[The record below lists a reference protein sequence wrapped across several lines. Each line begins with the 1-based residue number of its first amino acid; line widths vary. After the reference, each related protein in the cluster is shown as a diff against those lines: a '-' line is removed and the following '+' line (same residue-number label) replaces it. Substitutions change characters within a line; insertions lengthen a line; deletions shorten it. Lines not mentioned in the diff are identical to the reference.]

1 MDFCQIRTRTVPKE
15 KNVVE
20 IYPEFKICKSKDLM
34 IRGKDFYAIWDE
46 ERGLWTTDSYDVQR
60 LIDKDIEAKVD
71 ETRKIFPEATLR
83 LRTMMDYSTNSWK
96 IFQSYVGNLSDNSHQ
111 LDSKLTFANTPIKK
125 TDYISKSLLY
135 PLEPGNYDAFDEI
148 ISTLYDPDERAKIEW
163 AIGAIVSGDSVTIQK
178 FLVFYGD
185 AGAGKSTILNI
196 IQKLFE
202 GYYVSFD
209 AKSLASNNNQFATEA
224 FRDNPLVAIQHD
236 GDLSRIEDNTKLNS
250 IVSHEMMTMNEKY
263 KSAYTARANCF
274 LFMATNRP
282 VKITDAKS
290 GIIRRLIDVRPSGR
304 KLPFSRYQD
313 LMGKI
318 DFELGA
324 IAYHC
329 LEVYKE
335 MGKDYYNAYRPM
347 DMMYKTDFFF
357 NFVED
362 KYDIFDRQDCTTLKI
377 AYAMYKEYCED
388 SGTEAKLPMYKF
400 REELKNYFE
409 HYADMER
416 IDGKQVRKYYSG
428 FIRKKFR
435 PEEQAKEEAPKEK
448 GSWLKLDCTESLL
461 DDIYAN
467 YPAQYATEDG
477 TPLIAWDK
485 VTTTLADICTDKL
498 HYVMLP
504 ENHIVI
510 DFDLKD
516 DSGEK
521 SVERN
526 LEAASKWPKTYAEFS
541 KGGAGIHL
549 HYIYEGGDPKQ
560 LQRLYAPN
568 IEVKVFTG
576 KSSCRRRLTKCND
589 IPIATIT
596 SGLPLKE
603 EKPMVNEKAV
613 KSEKGLRRLINRHL
627 RKEIVGST
635 ASSIGLINDI
645 LDKAYE
651 SGMAYDVSDMKPAV
665 LAFAAGSTHQSERC
679 TKIAM
684 KMKYKSE
691 DTSEP
696 GTYAEEPLVFFD
708 IEVFP
713 NLFLVNW
720 KYPGKE
726 CKCVRMINPSP
737 QDVGELMQKKL
748 IGFNCRRYD
757 NHILYARYLG
767 KSVEELYDISQAI
780 ISGDRNAMF
789 GQAYNVSYTDVYDF
803 SSTKQSLKKFEIDLG
818 IHHQELGLPWDQPV
832 PEDKWQ
838 LVAEYCDN
846 DVIATEAV
854 WNARQADFVA
864 REILADIAGG
874 TVNDTTNQL
883 TARLIFEN
891 VKNPQSSFVY
901 RNLADPIQLPDDSPE
916 KEFLKANFPEMMA
929 EPFGEAQSDLPYFPG
944 YSFNSFKRG
953 LQGLDKYLAAILNG
967 TPATDIKVS
976 VSEQVESSYGGFDP
990 GEGGFV
996 WAKPGMYGRT
1006 ITFDVASMHPHSITS
1021 EYLFGQYT
1029 IIFNNLLNTRIAIK
1043 HKDFEK
1049 AGKMFDGKLAK
1060 YLTDP
1065 AKAKQLSQALKI
1077 AINSVYGLTAAHFD
1091 NAFHDPRNIDNIVA
1105 KRGALFM
1112 IDLLNYVH
1120 ERGGEVI
1127 HIKTDSIKVLDPSP
1141 ELQKDIIAFGKRYG
1155 YDFEIE
1161 HIFEKICLV
1170 NNAVYIAKLAEDD
1183 PEAPGQ
1189 WTATGKQFAEPYVFK
1204 TLFSKEPI
1212 VFNDY
1217 CQTKSVKTAI
1227 YLDFDEN
1234 LGEDEHNRI
1243 FVGKCGQFCPV
1254 LPGTGGA
1261 RLVRDSGEKFDS
1273 VTGTKG
1279 YRWREAE
1286 FLRELKKEDTVDES
1300 YYRKLVDEAVA
1311 SLSRFGD
1318 IEWFLGESI
1327 GGPRDE

>member
-1 MDFCQIRTRTVPKE
+1 MDFCQIKTRTVPKE

-20 IYPEFKICKSKDLM
+20 IYPEFKIRKSKDLM
-34 IRGKDFYAIWDE
+34 VRGKAFYAIWDE

-60 LIDKDIEAKVD
+60 LIDKEIEAKVE
-71 ETRKIFPEATLR
+71 ETRKIFPEAALR
-83 LRTMMDYSTNSWK
+83 LKTMMDYSSNAWK
-96 IFQSYVGNLSDNSHQ
+96 SFQSYVGDLSDNSHQ
-111 LDSKLTFANTPIKK
+111 LDSKLTFANTPVKK
-125 TDYISKSLLY
+125 TDYISKSLPY
-135 PLEPGNYDAFDEI
+135 PLEQGSYDSFDQI
-148 ISTLYDPDERAKIEW
+148 ISTLYEPDERAKIEW
-163 AIGAIVSGDSVTIQK
+163 AIGAIVSGESVTIQK

-209 AKSLASNNNQFATEA
+209 AKSLASNNNAFATES

-263 KSAYTARANCF
+263 KSSYTARANCF

-304 KLPFSRYQD
+304 KLPFAQYQD
-313 LMGKI
+313 LMGKV

-335 MGKDYYNAYRPM
+335 MGKDYYNSYRPM

-362 KYDIFDRQDCTTLKI
+362 KYDIFDEQDSTTLKA

-409 HYADMER
+409 HYFDMWR
-416 IDGKQVRKYYSG
+416 VDGKQVRKYYSG
-428 FIRKKFR
+428 FIRKKFH
-435 PEEQAKEEAPKEK
+435 PEEASKEK
-448 GSWLKLDCTESLL
+448 PSQTHDEGWLKLDCTESLL

-467 YPAQYATEDG
+467 YPAQYATDYG
-477 TPLIAWDK
+477 TPLIPWGN

-504 ENHIVI
+504 ENHIVV

-516 DSGEK
+516 ESGEK
-521 SVERN
+521 SLERN
-526 LEAASKWPKTYAEFS
+526 LEAANKWPPTYAELS

-549 HYIYEGGDPKQ
+549 SYIYTGDPNQ
-560 LQRLYAPN
+560 LQRLYSKDV
-568 IEVKVFTG
+568 EVKVFTG
-576 KSSCRRRLTKCND
+576 KSSLRRRLTKCND
-589 IPIATIT
+589 IPIATIS

-603 EKPMVNEKAV
+603 EKPMVNEKSV
-613 KSEKGLRRLINRHL
+613 KSERGLRNLINRHL
-627 RKEIVGST
+627 RKEIVDST
-635 ASSIGLINDI
+635 ASSVGLIYDI
-645 LDKAYE
+645 LE
-651 SGMAYDVSDMKPAV
+651 RAYDSGLTYDISDMKPTI
-665 LAFAAGSTHQSERC
+665 LAFAGGSTHQSEKC
-679 TKIAM
+679 TKLAM
-684 KMKYKSE
+684 KMKYRSE
-691 DTSEP
+691 NASES
-696 GTYAEEPLVFFD
+696 GTYSDDKLVFFD
-708 IEVFP
+708 VEVFP
-713 NLFLVNW
+713 NLFLINW
-720 KYPGKE
+720 KYAGKD
-726 CKCVRMINPSP
+726 CKCIRMVNPSSA
-737 QDVGELMQKKL
+737 DVWELMQKRL
-748 IGFNCRRYD
+748 VGFNCRRYD
-757 NHILYARYLG
+757 NHMLYARWLG
-767 KSVEELYDISQAI
+767 KTNEELFELSQAI
-780 ISGDRNAMF
+780 VSGDRNAMY
-789 GQAYNVSYTDVYDF
+789 GEAYNISYTDVYDF
-803 SSTKQSLKKFEIDLG
+803 SSKKQSLKKFEIELG

-832 PEDKWQ
+832 PEAKWN

-854 WNARQADFVA
+854 FEARKADFTA

-883 TARLIFEN
+883 TAKLIFGDN
-891 VKNPQSSFVY
+891 KKPQNSFNY
-901 RNLADPIQLPDDSPE
+901 RKLAEPIQFPVNSPPH
-916 KEFLKANFPEMMA
+916 KFLRQNFPEMMA
-929 EPFGEAQSDLPYFPG
+929 DWFGDQLSDLPYFPG
-944 YSFNSFKRG
+944 YI
-953 LQGLDKYLAAILNG
+953 YA
-967 TPATDIKVS
+967 
-976 VSEQVESSYGGFDP
+976 GGKSLYKLHEA

-1006 ITFDVASMHPHSITS
+1006 VTFDVASMHPHSITS
-1021 EYLFGQYT
+1021 EYLFGPYT
-1029 IIFNNLLNTRIAIK
+1029 EVFNDLLNTRIAIK
-1043 HKDFEK
+1043 HKDFDT

-1065 AKAKQLSQALKI
+1065 ATAKQLSQALKI

-1091 NAFHDPRNIDNIVA
+1091 NPFRDPRNVDNIVA

-1112 IDLLNYVH
+1112 IDLLEHVQ
-1120 ERGGEVI
+1120 ELGGEVI

-1141 ELQKDIIAFGKRYG
+1141 ELQADILEFGKRYG

-1183 PEAPGQ
+1183 PEDPGK
-1189 WTATGKQFAEPYVFK
+1189 WTATGAQFAEPYVFK
-1204 TLFSKEPI
+1204 TLFSKEPVI
-1212 VFNDY
+1212 FEDM
-1217 CQTKSVKTAI
+1217 CQTKTVTTAM
-1227 YLDFDEN
+1227 YLDFNEK
-1234 LGEDEHNRI
+1234 LPEGEHNRI
-1243 FVGKCGQFCPV
+1243 FIGKAGSFCPV
-1254 LPGTGGA
+1254 LPETGGGL
-1261 RLVRDSGEKFDS
+1261 LVREKDGKYNS
-1273 VTGTKG
+1273 VGGAKD
-1279 YRWREAE
+1279 YRWKEAE
-1286 FLRELKKEDTVDES
+1286 IVRELGQQGTVDES
-1300 YYRKLVDEAVA
+1300 YYRKMVDAAVDD
-1311 SLSRFGD
+1311 LSKFGD
-1318 IEWFLGESI
+1318 IEWFLEENVR
-1327 GGPRDE
+1327 GGPNDE

>member
-15 KNVVE
+15 KDVIE

-34 IRGKDFYAIWDE
+34 IRGKAFYAIWDDA
-46 ERGLWTTDSYDVQR
+46 RGLWTTDSYDVQR
-60 LIDKDIEAKVD
+60 LIDKDIEAKID

-83 LRTMMDYSTNSWK
+83 PRTMMDYSTNSWK
-96 IFQSYVGNLSDNSHQ
+96 TFQSYVNNLSDNSHQ
-111 LDSKLTFANTPIKK
+111 LDSKLTFANTPVVK
-125 TDYISKSLLY
+125 TDYVSKSLPY
-135 PLEPGNYDAFDEI
+135 PLESGNCEGYDEI

-163 AIGAIVSGDSVTIQK
+163 AIGAIVSGESTTIQK

-263 KSAYTARANCF
+263 KSSYTARANCF

-304 KLPFSRYQD
+304 KLPFNRYQN
-313 LMGKI
+313 LMSKVN
-318 DFELGA
+318 FELGA

-329 LEVYKE
+329 LQVYKK

-362 KYDIFDRQDCTTLKI
+362 KYDIFDQQDSTTLKL

-409 HYADMER
+409 HYSDVER
-416 IDGKQVRKYYSG
+416 IDGKQIRKYYSG

-435 PEEQAKEEAPKEK
+435 PEEKTKDEAPKEEE
-448 GSWLKLDCTESLL
+448 SWLKLDCTKSLL

-467 YPAQYATEDG
+467 YPAQYATDDG
-477 TPLIAWDK
+477 TPIIAWDK

-516 DSGEK
+516 EHGEK

-549 HYIYEGGDPKQ
+549 HYIYDGGDPKQ
-560 LQRLYAPN
+560 LPRLYAPD

-576 KSSCRRRLTKCND
+576 KSSCRRKLTKCND
-589 IPIATIT
+589 IPIATIS

-603 EKPMVNEKAV
+603 EKTSVINEKAV

-627 RKEIVGST
+627 RKEIMGST

-645 LDKAYE
+645 LDKAYD
-651 SGMAYDVSDMKPAV
+651 SGMSYDISDMKPTI
-665 LAFAAGSTHQSERC
+665 LAFAAGSTHQSDRC

-691 DTSEP
+691 AVSESDE
-696 GTYAEEPLVFFD
+696 YSEDAIVFFD

-713 NLFLVNW
+713 NLLLVNW
-720 KYPGKE
+720 KYAGPQ
-726 CKCVRMINPSP
+726 CKCVRMINPSQ
-737 QDVGELMQKKL
+737 QDISELLKKKL
-748 IGFNCRRYD
+748 VGFNCRRYD

-767 KSVEELYDISQAI
+767 KSIEEIYEISQAI
-780 ISGDRNAMF
+780 ISGDKAAMF
-789 GQAYNVSYTDVYDF
+789 GQAYNISYTDVYDF
-803 SSTKQSLKKFEIDLG
+803 SSKKQSLKKFEIDLG
-818 IHHQELGLPWDQPV
+818 IHHQELGLPWNQPV
-832 PEDKWQ
+832 PEDKWK

-846 DVIATEAV
+846 DVLATEAV
-854 WNARQADFVA
+854 FNARQADFVA
-864 REILADIAGG
+864 REILADLAGG

-883 TARLIFEN
+883 TTQLIFGT

-901 RNLADPIQLPDDSPE
+901 RDLAEPVHLPDDSPQ

-944 YSFNSFKRG
+944 YSFKRG
-953 LQGLDKYLAAILNG
+953 SGDLGRHLAVDLAGYTID
-967 TPATDIKVS
+967 DIKIDISQKPV
-976 VSEQVESSYGGFDP
+976 SSYGGFDS

-996 WAKPGMYGRT
+996 WSKPGMYGRV

-1029 IIFNNLLNTRIAIK
+1029 VVFNDLLNTRIAIK

-1049 AGKMFDGKLAK
+1049 AGKMFGGKLAK

-1120 ERGGEVI
+1120 EKGGEVI

-1141 ELQKDIIAFGKRYG
+1141 ELQKDIISFGKRYG

-1183 PEAPGQ
+1183 PDDPGK

-1212 VFNDY
+1212 VFDDY
-1217 CQTKSVKTAI
+1217 CQTKSVKSAM
-1227 YLDFDEN
+1227 YLDFDED

-1261 RLVRDSGEKFDS
+1261 RLVREQDGKFNS
-1273 VTGTKG
+1273 VTGAKD

-1286 FLRELKKEDTVDES
+1286 FLRELKKEDTVDEF
-1300 YYRKLVDEAVA
+1300 YYRKLVDDAVDD
-1311 SLSRFGD
+1311 LSKFGD
-1318 IEWFLGESI
+1318 IEWFLDESV
-1327 GGPRDE
+1327 GSPRDE